1 VLQHLNAGR
10 TPVAARNW
18 AAKCMRVRPVDH
30 YPDQLLANL
39 KAIAPRHQ
47 DDPTVVILTPALVEG
62 WPRASRW
69 RLASALTG
77 TVGAIVFAT
86 LRTLAIISSRR
97 AVNTPTLIACVIVD
111 MPFASYQETP
121 SLAYRNAARVLAESG
136 CDGIKLEG
144 GVEMADTIAFL
155 VTRGIPVMGHVGLT
169 PQSVHRFGGYRIQG
183 RSPAASRRIL
193 ADARAVAEA
202 GAFTIV
208 IEGVVETLARD
219 ITNAVP
225 VPTIGIG
232 ASADCDGQV
241 LVTEDLV
248 GLFSDFTP
256 SFVRRYAELGQA
268 LSDAV
273 ATYAADVRARRFPG
287 PEHCFPPPGRKKR

>member
-1 VLQHLNAGR
+1 VSTPAREKRITVPQLQAQKG
-10 TPVAARNW
+10 ARPIVSLT
-18 AAKCMRVRPVDH
+18 AYSAPMA
-30 YPDQLLANL
+30 QLL
-39 KAIAPRHQ
+39 
-47 DDPTVVILTPALVEG
+47 DPHIDVVI
-62 WPRASRW
+62 
-69 RLASALTG
+69 
-77 TVGAIVFAT
+77 VGDSVGMVLYGMDST
-86 LRTLAIISSRR
+86 LGVTLDMMIAHGA
-97 AVNTPTLIACVIVD
+97 AVVRGSKRACVIVD
-111 MPFASYQETP
+111 MPFASYQESP

-169 PQSVHRFGGYRIQG
+169 PQSVNRLGGYRIQG
-183 RSPAASRRIL
+183 RSLAASRRIL

-202 GAFTIV
+202 GAFTMV